1 MTTDDALRDPHPV
14 PSGTAVVQIGP
25 MKTGTTAVQR
35 AASQIRDRLLEFGVL
50 YPGSGLN
57 HGEALIDFFGFEAKA
72 AGRPGVWNALYEQIN
87 STEHDRLFLSHEF
100 VAEADAVGIDKL
112 RTILDRPLHAVIT
125 VRSLPAIIPS
135 FWQQSVK
142 WRNSYS
148 FTDWL
153 DAVLVD
159 PVDQS
164 VTPRFHRHTPFAD
177 IVERWCDVLG
187 SDNVTVAVSDKGYP
201 TRIYDVFANLLDVPA
216 DTFQISGTGESN
228 VSLSFQQAEF
238 LRRINAEMKK
248 RSAKGPVFSNIVRG
262 GVLKALQST
271 AQPPSQPIILPSWA
285 QELAQ
290 EMGEAFAARISATG
304 AHIVGDLNVL
314 SAAGQ
319 VALPAIENPQAVSM
333 DEAVGAVL
341 GVFDATRG
349 KNS

>member
-1 MTTDDALRDPHPV
+1 MTADDNLLDAHPV
-14 PSGTAVVQIGP
+14 PSGSAVVQIGP

-35 AASQIRDRLLEFGVL
+35 AASQARDRLLEFGVL

-72 AGRPGVWNALYEQIN
+72 AGRPGVWDALYEEID
-87 STEHDRLFLSHEF
+87 STKHDRLFLSHEF
-100 VAEADAVGIDKL
+100 VAEADAAGIDKL
-112 RTILDRPLHAVIT
+112 RTVLDRPLYALIT

-153 DAVLVD
+153 EAVLVD
-159 PVDQS
+159 PVDES

-187 SDNVTVAVSDKGYP
+187 PDNVTVAVSDKAHP
-201 TRIYDVFANLLDVPA
+201 NRIFDVFSKILSIPTDTLSTSGA
-216 DTFQISGTGESN
+216 DESN

-248 RSAKGPVFSNIVRG
+248 RSAKGAVFSKVVRG
-262 GVLKALQST
+262 GVLKALQATGPSS
-271 AQPPSQPIILPSWA
+271 SQPIVLPRWA

-290 EMGEAFAARISATG
+290 EMGEAFATRISATG
-304 AHIVGDLNVL
+304 AHVVGDLNVL
-314 SAAGQ
+314 ALAGQ
-319 VALPAIENPQAVSM
+319 TSPQAIESPQVVSIE
-333 DEAVGAVL
+333 EAVAAVL
-341 GVFDATRG
+341 GVFDATRR
-349 KNS
+349 